1 MPGCIVSATTAS
13 FRSVEKRRRRATP
26 VITST
31 FENVS
36 DIGVCL
42 GLYLG
47 PPAKAG
53 VRSKQGAVQDGIR
66 RAFRAAGA
74 VLDEPRWAILDFI
87 ESAPWT
93 THKCEAIDPKSY
105 FWWIDENPTTHF
117 GRAVA
122 RIG

>member
-26 VITST
+26 VMTST

-53 VRSKQGAVQDGIR
+53 ARSKRGAVQVGLSLRTVQRIWQAHHLQPHRIR
-66 RAFRAAGA
+66 TFKRSNDPAFAEEVEDLVG
-74 VLDEPRWAILDFI
+74 L
-87 ESAPWT
+87 
-93 THKCEAIDPKSY
+93 
-105 FWWIDENPTTHF
+105 
-117 GRAVA
+117 
-122 RIG
+122 

>member
-13 FRSVEKRRRRATP
+13 FISVENRRRRATP

-42 GLYLG
+42 GLSLG

-53 VRSKQGAVQDGIR
+53 VRSKQGAVQGLAGGRSR
-66 RAFRAAGA
+66 RYAALCGVQDYAESAAAGGVKGA
-74 VLDEPRWAILDFI
+74 HLRHVAARRRSTY
-87 ESAPWT
+87 SA
-93 THKCEAIDPKSY
+93 
-105 FWWIDENPTTHF
+105 
-117 GRAVA
+117 
-122 RIG
+122 

>member
-1 MPGCIVSATTAS
+1 MPGCIVSAMTAS

-26 VITST
+26 VMTST

-53 VRSKQGAVQDGIR
+53 VRSKQGAVQVRRPLMLGVGGACGPQSERDVATQGRTAQFGWPGLRHVRARGEARRDIR
-66 RAFRAAGA
+66 HHG
-74 VLDEPRWAILDFI
+74 
-87 ESAPWT
+87 
-93 THKCEAIDPKSY
+93 
-105 FWWIDENPTTHF
+105 
-117 GRAVA
+117 
-122 RIG
+122 